1 VDPPLPLPLPPRD
14 PRDIKRVA
22 FLGTPEVAV
31 PPLRSL
37 HAAGYDVA
45 LVVTG
50 VDKRRGRG
58 RATSPTPVKAA
69 ALEVGLDV
77 STNIDDLLDVQAE
90 APIDVAVVVAYGRL
104 IRMNVLTKIPM
115 VNIHFSKL
123 PRWRGAAP
131 VERALLAG
139 DESTAVTIMTVAEAL
154 DEGDVWASQN
164 VAIEGADTVESLWAS
179 MSEIGARLLIDTI
192 AGGFRDPIEQTGE
205 VTYAKKLATDDL
217 HLDWSRSAVT
227 LDRIVRVGDAWT
239 SFRGE
244 RFKIH
249 EVGVH
254 ESFPDG
260 RPSGV
265 GVSHGAGVIDGL
277 MVDTGEGRLELLV
290 VQPAGKSRMSAG
302 DWANGARPNGERLG
316 G

>member
-1 VDPPLPLPLPPRD
+1 VDVPLPPRD

-37 HAAGYDVA
+37 NAAGYDVA
-45 LVVTG
+45 LIVTG
-50 VDKRRGRG
+50 ADKRRGRG
-58 RATSPTPVKAA
+58 RSTSPTPVKSAA
-69 ALEVGLDV
+69 IELGLQV
-77 STNIDDLLDVQAE
+77 TTNIDDLLDVHAE

-104 IRMNVLTKIPM
+104 IRMNVLTEIPM

-139 DESTAVTIMTVAEAL
+139 DESTAVSIMTVAEAL
-154 DEGDVWASQN
+154 DEGDVWASQD
-164 VAIEGADTVESLWAS
+164 VRIESEDTVESLWDS
-179 MSEIGARLLIDTI
+179 MSRIGASLLIDTMSNGFTD
-192 AGGFRDPIEQTGE
+192 ASPQGGEG
-205 VTYAKKLATDDL
+205 TYAKKLATEDL
-217 HLDWSRSAVT
+217 RLDWSRSAVT

-249 EVGVH
+249 EVRVY

-290 VQPAGKSRMSAG
+290 VQPAGKPRMSAG
-302 DWANGARPNGERLG
+302 DWANGARPDGERLG

>member
-1 VDPPLPLPLPPRD
+1 VDLPPPPRD

-37 HAAGYDVA
+37 NAAGYDVA

-50 VDKRRGRG
+50 ADKRRGR
-58 RATSPTPVKAA
+58 RRSTSPTPVKSAA
-69 ALEVGLDV
+69 IELGLQV
-77 STNIDDLLDVQAE
+77 TTNIDDLLDVHAE

-104 IRMNVLTKIPM
+104 IRMNVLTEIPM
-115 VNIHFSKL
+115 VNIHFSQL

-164 VAIEGADTVESLWAS
+164 VAIESDDTVESLWAS

-192 AGGFRDPIEQTGE
+192 AGGFRDPVEQAGE
-205 VTYAKKLATDDL
+205 VTYAKKLTSDDL
-217 HLDWSRSAVT
+217 KLDWAEPAVV

-239 SFRGE
+239 TFRGE

-249 EVGVH
+249 EARVR
-254 ESFPDG
+254 ESFRDG
-260 RPSGV
+260 RPSGERV
-265 GVSHGAGVIDGL
+265 RQGAGHIDGL
-277 MVDTGEGRLELLV
+277 MVDTGEGCLELVV
-290 VQPAGKSRMSAG
+290 VQPAGKARMAAH
-302 DWANGARPNGERLG
+302 DWANGARPDGERLG